1 MTKCVRLANGQS
13 RGLPFTVHAH
23 LDIGSSLP
31 FPSVI
36 AFASL
41 KPVSAS
47 LRLLDI
53 GYSDVYEAVF
63 TQVPFGFS
71 LIYSKFRVAPA
82 IPYRLFLAA

>member
-1 MTKCVRLANGQS
+1 MANGECLRALFS
-13 RGLPFTVHAH
+13 DLAH
-23 LDIGSSLP
+23 LDVGYSLP

-53 GYSDVYEAVF
+53 GC
-63 TQVPFGFS
+63 
-71 LIYSKFRVAPA
+71 
-82 IPYRLFLAA
+82 